1 MLFHAFWLIYTVKEW
16 PEIKINKLDVRLA
29 AIDGVGGDTGF
40 KPQHRYVTCIV

>member
-16 PEIKINKLDVRLA
+16 PKIKKNKLDIRL

-40 KPQHRYVTCIV
+40 KPQHRYVTYIV